1 MNDLAKQ
8 REYGF
13 TDEHFNC
20 LRNMVTQHAGIK
32 LPDSKRDMVYGRL
45 VRRLRYLEMDS
56 FSEYCELVTG
66 DDGDELVALINA
78 ITTNLTSFFREM
90 HHFELLAS
98 SVLPALLQ
106 ANANT
111 RRIRI
116 WSAGCST
123 GEEPY
128 SIAMTVKEAMPR
140 AVQWDIKIL
149 ATDLDTNVLDAARSG
164 IYPLE
169 RVSGLPEKRLKRWF
183 CRGRGDQSDSVKV
196 VDGLQEIIRFRQ
208 LNLMDNKWPMRGPF
222 DIIFCRNVVI
232 YFDKETQKALFDKM
246 GDLMADDGHLFIGHS
261 ESLFKVTDRF
271 ASLGHT
277 AYRKCA

>member
-20 LRNMVTQHAGIK
+20 LRDMVTQYSGIK
-32 LPDSKRDMVYGRL
+32 LPDTKRDMVYGRL
-45 VRRLRYLEMDS
+45 VRRLRCLNLDS
-56 FSEYCELVTG
+56 FEEYCELVSG
-66 DDGDELVALINA
+66 DSGEERVALINA
-78 ITTNLTSFFREM
+78 ITTNLTSFFREK
-90 HHFELLAS
+90 HHFELLAG
-98 SVLPALLQ
+98 SVIPAVLQ
-106 ANANT
+106 ANADT

-149 ATDLDTNVLDAARSG
+149 ATDLDTNVLDTARSG

-183 CRGRGDQSDSVKV
+183 RRGRGEQSDSVKV
-196 VDGLQEIIRFRQ
+196 VNELQEIIRFRQ
-208 LNLMDNKWPMRGPF
+208 LNLMETWPMRGPF

-232 YFDKETQKALFDKM
+232 YFDKETQKVLFDKI
-246 GDLMADDGHLFIGHS
+246 GNLMADDGHLFIGHS

-271 ASLGHT
+271 TSLGQT